1 MSMPDSEAKKK
12 WMEKNTIVFSIK
24 LMRRTEADI
33 IEYLDANLAKGVGKG
48 TIIKAALREYMEN
61 RKEET

>member
-1 MSMPDSEAKKK
+1 MSDSEAKKK

-33 IEYLDANLAKGVGKG
+33 IEYLDANLAKGIGKG

-61 RKEET
+61 HKDE

>member
-1 MSMPDSEAKKK
+1 MPDSEAKKK

-24 LMRRTEADI
+24 LMRRTESDI

-48 TIIKAALREYMEN
+48 TIIKSALREYMEN
-61 RKEET
+61 HKEET

>member
-61 RKEET
+61 HKEET